1 MYWKGA
7 LVITIII
14 FIGILICQIL
24 YELEKRLYKE

>member
-7 LVITIII
+7 LVISTIIL
-14 FIGILICQIL
+14 IGILICQIL